1 MAKKINRSV
10 FTSYI
15 RRAPFGNRLSQA
27 QLDGTNDV
35 LDYWEANHQ
44 YEDHR
49 WLAYILAT
57 NFHETGGYMLPIKE
71 TVYPSH
77 KNKNPSDK
85 EVIRRLDNAFKTGKL
100 KSVKTPYWRDGYFGR
115 GRVQITHKSN
125 YQKFGIDN
133 DVDRALDRDFS
144 TEIMVKG
151 MINGSFSSGNTL
163 KKYFNENK
171 EDPVGARWIVNGT
184 DKAALIAKY
193 YENFK
198 DAIEA
203 SFKKEK
209 EETVKE
215 EETTSDETP
224 WHKDPQTIAVTGG
237 SVASGIIGAISSP
250 WGVLS
255 LVIII
260 ATIAGYLYYRHKEK
274 RDYGV

>member
-1 MAKKINRSV
+1 MVKKINRAV

-15 RRAPFGNRLSQA
+15 RKAPFGNRISQA

-77 KNKNPSDK
+77 KDKNPSDK
-85 EVIRRLDNAFKTGKL
+85 EVIRRLDNAFKSGRL
-100 KSVKTPYWRDGYFGR
+100 KGVKTPYWRNGYFGR
-115 GRVQITHKSN
+115 GRVQITHKEN
-125 YQKFGIDN
+125 YQKFGIADN
-133 DVDRALDRDFS
+133 VDKAL
-144 TEIMVKG
+144 
-151 MINGSFSSGNTL
+151 
-163 KKYFNENK
+163 
-171 EDPVGARWIVNGT
+171 ARRIVNGT
-184 DKAALIAKY
+184 DDAALIAKY

-198 DAIEA
+198 DSIEA
-203 SFKKEK
+203 SFKTEK
-209 EETVKE
+209 EETIRE
-215 EETTSDETP
+215 EEKTSDETP

-260 ATIAGYLYYRHKEK
+260 ATRAGYLYYRHKEK